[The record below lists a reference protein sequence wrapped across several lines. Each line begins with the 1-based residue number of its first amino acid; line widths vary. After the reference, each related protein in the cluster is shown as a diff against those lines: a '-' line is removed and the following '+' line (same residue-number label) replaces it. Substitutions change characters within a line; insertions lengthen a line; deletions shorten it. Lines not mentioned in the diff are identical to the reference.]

1 MTSDR
6 VGTWLSILANFGV
19 VIGLVLLVLEIRHS
33 TMATEASL
41 YQENINYGRD
51 QVELL
56 LLDEN
61 KEFAEMVF
69 KAESDP
75 DSVTT
80 IEFEKFTLFTAWR
93 MASWET
99 MFMNYEE
106 GLVDDRHW
114 HNLDAWYGSILARG
128 PGYRRWW
135 DAVRH
140 GYDPAFQEH
149 VDRILNGHRAE
160 ELQPSMVQ

>member
-6 VGTWLSILANFGV
+6 VGIWLSIVANFGV

-51 QVELL
+51 QIELL

-61 KEFAEMVF
+61 KELAELVF
-69 KAESDP
+69 RGEVDP
-75 DSVTT
+75 DSLSEV
-80 IEFEKFTLFTAWR
+80 EFQKFILFTAWR
-93 MASWET
+93 FASWEA
-99 MFMNYEE
+99 MFMNFEE
-106 GLVDDRHW
+106 GLVDERYW
-114 HNLDAWYGSILARG
+114 LNLDAWYGSILERG

-140 GYDPAFQEH
+140 GYDPDFQEH
-149 VDRILNGHRAE
+149 VDRIFQQQQARNL
-160 ELQPSMVQ
+160 